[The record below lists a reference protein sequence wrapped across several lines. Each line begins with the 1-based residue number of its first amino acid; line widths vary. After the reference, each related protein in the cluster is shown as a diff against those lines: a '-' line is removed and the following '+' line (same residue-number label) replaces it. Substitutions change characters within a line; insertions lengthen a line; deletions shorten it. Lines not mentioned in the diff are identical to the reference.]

1 MEKTQNT
8 NFEMKRNKVTL
19 YVRKGEKKL
28 SQKCTLLQG
37 FITDAIGSQSA
48 TALLIISA
56 SF

>member
-1 MEKTQNT
+1 
-8 NFEMKRNKVTL
+8 MKRNKVTL

-48 TALLIISA
+48 TAAQLIFSA